1 MHAHVIPPVL
11 LTTESSLRLAVFFGV
26 LAVMA
31 VWEVLGPRRGR
42 TLSRRLRWTSN
53 LGIVAVDTLVVR
65 LVFPVTAV
73 GVAEWTRTQGWG
85 LLNVVP
91 VPGGPAVV
99 IAVVVL
105 DLAIYV
111 QHVLFHR
118 VPVLW
123 RLHRMHHA
131 DVDFDVTTGLRFH
144 PLEIVLSMLI
154 KIAIVIAF
162 GIPPIAVLI
171 FELLLN
177 ASSLFNHGNV
187 RLPRAL
193 DSVLRWLIVT
203 PDMHRVHHSW
213 DMAETNTNFGFN
225 LSLWDRLFRTY
236 RHDAKDGQEKMTIGL
251 HEFRAAGDQR
261 LDRLLLQ
268 PFVAMK

>member
-1 MHAHVIPPVL
+1 MIDL
-11 LTTESSLRLAVFFGV
+11 LAQEPWVRLGVFMTVF
-26 LAVMA
+26 LAMA
-31 VWEVLGPRRGR
+31 AWELLAPRRR
-42 TLSRRLRWTSN
+42 PTLYKPYRWINN
-53 LGIVAVDTLVVR
+53 LGIVVLDTIAVRVL
-65 LVFPVTAV
+65 FPTAAV
-73 GVAEWTRTQGWG
+73 GSALLAAQAGWG
-85 LLNVVP
+85 LFNVLPIQAGWAIVIS
-91 VPGGPAVV
+91 VV
-99 IAVVVL
+99 LL
-105 DLAIYV
+105 DLAIWA
-111 QHVLFHR
+111 QHVAFHA

-268 PFVAMK
+268 PFVATR

>member
-1 MHAHVIPPVL
+1 MIDL
-11 LTTESSLRLAVFFGV
+11 LAQEPWIRLGVFASVF
-26 LAVMA
+26 LVMA
-31 VWEVLGPRRGR
+31 AWELLAPRRR
-42 TLSRRLRWTSN
+42 PTLYKPYRWINN
-53 LGIVAVDTLVVR
+53 LGIVVLDTITVR
-65 LVFPVTAV
+65 VLFPTAAV
-73 GVAEWTRTQGWG
+73 GASMLAAQAGWG
-85 LLNVVP
+85 LFNVLP
-91 VPGGPAVV
+91 IQSGWAIAISVV
-99 IAVVVL
+99 LL
-105 DLAIYV
+105 DLAIWA
-111 QHVLFHR
+111 QHVAFHA

-154 KIAIVIAF
+154 KIMIVVAF
-162 GIPPIAVLI
+162 GIPPIAVLV

-187 RLPRAL
+187 RMPRAL
-193 DSVLRWLIVT
+193 DAALRWLIVT

-213 DMAETNTNFGFN
+213 DMIETNTNFGFN

-236 RHDAKDGQEKMTIGL
+236 RRDAKDGQEQMTIGL

-268 PFVAMK
+268 PFVDTR